1 MSLNEDELPRSP
13 ASLGGR
19 GNIDSDNENASD
31 NEAAEDSNSR
41 SVSPD
46 TDQNGQVTDSF
57 PSMAAILFGNID
69 SDGKLTDNDFL
80 DSESKEKLS
89 GLSTLLGKDNEA
101 ELFEASDNIEEISD
115 KDEPFI
121 EGQKAEDA
129 QDFSNMEDA
138 MTDDSSSNDEE
149 SDEEKEPN
157 ENSGSVNS
165 CLVTDNETKKD
176 AMITSETNQEK
187 KSKTESPS
195 DSPVK
200 QESNLDS
207 ELMPPPPGPIL
218 SSKTSPKVTEEFKE
232 KKNKPKAGPVIKP
245 LASMMPEKYRGVDV
259 KTLFPEF
266 RENQVLRFSR
276 LFPVKQENMPKIW
289 KNVKRRLMKSEGDSD
304 EPKPKIKR
312 PYTYENSFAPS
323 PDPILHPEAYCED
336 QAVRFHSAKKVLF
349 VIGYRLL
356 RGPSFLEV
364 TTLLI

>member
-1 MSLNEDELPRSP
+1 MSLKDDGVSDSP
-13 ASLGGR
+13 VPSGGQ
-19 GNIDSDNENASD
+19 GNLDSDNENTSD
-31 NEAAEDSNSR
+31 NDAMDDTSHR

-46 TDQNGQVTDSF
+46 SDQEGQSNDNF

-101 ELFEASDNIEEISD
+101 DLFEASDTVEQSNVTDDVS
-115 KDEPFI
+115 FVA
-121 EGQKAEDA
+121 GQKSEDA
-129 QDFSNMEDA
+129 QDFSNIDDA

-149 SDEEKEPN
+149 SDEEKEADEASENNKSNIQSDTEATSKDKIPSEGNHNTLSKN
-157 ENSGSVNS
+157 EAKID
-165 CLVTDNETKKD
+165 LTF
-176 AMITSETNQEK
+176 
-187 KSKTESPS
+187 
-195 DSPVK
+195 K

-207 ELMPPPPGPIL
+207 ELMPPPPGPLIP
-218 SSKTSPKVTEEFKE
+218 SKTISPKASDENKE
-232 KKNKPKAGPVIKP
+232 KRSKPKTGPVIKP

-289 KNVKRRLMKSEGDSD
+289 KNVKRRLMKSEGESE

-312 PYTYENSFAPS
+312 PYTYENSFAPA

-336 QAVRFHSAKKVLF
+336 QAVRFHSTKKV
-349 VIGYRLL
+349 G
-356 RGPSFLEV
+356 
-364 TTLLI
+364 